1 MIERKLEKIILDR
14 MFQNKAI
21 IVLGARQTGKTTLL
35 RQITG
40 KLNQQVL
47 WLDADEPFV
56 RSQLT
61 NVNIPDLKLLIG
73 NNKIVVVDEAQQVS
87 NVGQTLKLI
96 IDHISD
102 VQLLVSGSSSLEITA
117 QTSEPLTGRKF
128 EFFLYPLSFQEM
140 LEHHGWLEEKKLL
153 DQRLVY
159 GSYPDI
165 AATKGN
171 PGELL
176 SLLAGS
182 YLYKDIFKF
191 KDLRRPELLEAL
203 LQALALQMGSPVSY
217 NELGKSIGA
226 DSETVQRYID
236 LLEKTFVIFRLR
248 SFSRNLR
255 NELKKSRK
263 IYFYDNGI
271 RNALINNYSPIEMRN
286 DKGVLWE
293 NYLVNERLKFLTY
306 SRISANRYFW
316 RTQQQ
321 QEIDYIEE
329 RDSIL
334 HTYEFKWKAK
344 PGLRVPPAFSKAYPE
359 QTFRAVTPGDFDSF
373 LTQI

>member
-40 KLNQQVL
+40 KLNQPVL

-153 DQRLVY
+153 EQRLVY

-165 AATKGN
+165 VATTNN

-191 KDLRRPELLEAL
+191 KDLRRPELLETL
-203 LQALALQMGSPVSY
+203 LQAVALQMGSQVSY

-306 SRISANRYFW
+306 SRISSNRYFW

-329 RDSIL
+329 RDGLL
-334 HTYEFKWKAK
+334 HAYEFKWKAK
-344 PGLRVPPAFSKAYPE
+344 PGLRVPPIFSKAYPE
-359 QTFRAVTPGDFDSF
+359 HTFRTVTSSDFDSF

>member
-35 RQITG
+35 KQITG
-40 KLNQQVL
+40 KLNQPVL

-73 NNKIVVVDEAQQVS
+73 NNKIVVIDEAQQIS

-96 IDHISD
+96 TDHISE

-140 LEHHGWLEEKKLL
+140 VEHHGWLAEKKLL
-153 DQRLVY
+153 EQRLIY

-165 AATKGN
+165 AVASNN

-203 LQALALQMGSPVSY
+203 LQALALQMGSQVSY

-248 SFSRNLR
+248 SLSRNLR

-271 RNALINNYSPIEMRN
+271 RNGLINNYSPIEMRS
-286 DKGVLWE
+286 DKGALWE

-306 SRISANRYFW
+306 SRIPTNRYFW

-329 RDSIL
+329 RDGLL
-334 HTYEFKWKAK
+334 HAYEFKWKAK
-344 PGLRVPPAFSKAYPE
+344 PGLRVPPTFSKAYPTH
-359 QTFRAVTPGDFDSF
+359 TFRAVAPEDYDTF
-373 LTQI
+373 LTQF

>member
-40 KLNQQVL
+40 KLNQPVL

-73 NNKIVVVDEAQQVS
+73 NNKIVVVDEAQQVR

-96 IDHISD
+96 TDHISD

-203 LQALALQMGSPVSY
+203 LQALALQMGSQVSY

-248 SFSRNLR
+248 SFSRNIR

-263 IYFYDNGI
+263 VYFYDNGI
-271 RNALINNYSPIEMRN
+271 RNALINNYSPIEMRS
-286 DKGVLWE
+286 DKGALWE

-306 SRISANRYFW
+306 SRISVNRYFW

-329 RDSIL
+329 RDGLL
-334 HTYEFKWKAK
+334 HAYEFKWKAK
-344 PGLRVPPAFSKAYPE
+344 PGLRVPPVFSKAYPE
-359 QTFRAVTPGDFDSF
+359 HTFRTVSPGDFDSF

>member
-1 MIERKLEKIILDR
+1 MIERKLEKIIMDR

-40 KLNQQVL
+40 KLNQPVL

-73 NNKIVVVDEAQQVS
+73 NNKIVVVDEAQQIG

-96 IDHISD
+96 TDHISE

-153 DQRLVY
+153 EQRLIY

-165 AATKGN
+165 AATSGN

-182 YLYKDIFKF
+182 YLYKDIFKY
-191 KDLRRPELLEAL
+191 KDLRRPELLEVL
-203 LQALALQMGSPVSY
+203 LQALALQMGSQVSY

-263 IYFYDNGI
+263 VYFYDNGI
-271 RNALINNYSPIEMRN
+271 RNALINNYSPIEMRS
-286 DKGVLWE
+286 DKGALWE

-306 SRISANRYFW
+306 SRIPANRYFW

-329 RDSIL
+329 RDGLL
-334 HTYEFKWKAK
+334 HAYEFKWKAK
-344 PGLRVPPAFSKAYPE
+344 PGLSVPPTFSKAYPE
-359 QTFRAVTPGDFDSF
+359 HTFRIVTPGDYDSF
-373 LTQI
+373 LTKF

>member
-40 KLNQQVL
+40 KLNQPVL

-61 NVNIPDLKLLIG
+61 NVNIPVLKLLIG

-153 DQRLVY
+153 EQRLVY

-165 AATKGN
+165 VATTNN

-191 KDLRRPELLEAL
+191 KDLRRPELLETL
-203 LQALALQMGSPVSY
+203 LQALALQMGSQVSY

-293 NYLVNERLKFLTY
+293 NYLVNERLKLLTY
-306 SRISANRYFW
+306 SRISSNRYFW

-329 RDSIL
+329 RDGLL
-334 HTYEFKWKAK
+334 HAYEFKWKAK
-344 PGLRVPPAFSKAYPE
+344 PGLRVPPIFSKAYPE
-359 QTFRAVTPGDFDSF
+359 HTFRTVTSSDFDSF

>member
-40 KLNQQVL
+40 KLNQPVL

-73 NNKIVVVDEAQQVS
+73 NNKIVVVDEAQQVR

-96 IDHISD
+96 TDHISD

-165 AATKGN
+165 AVTKGN

-203 LQALALQMGSPVSY
+203 LQALALQMGSQVSY

-248 SFSRNLR
+248 SFSRNIR

-263 IYFYDNGI
+263 VYFYDNGI
-271 RNALINNYSPIEMRN
+271 RNALINNYSPIEMRS
-286 DKGVLWE
+286 DKGALWE

-306 SRISANRYFW
+306 SRISVNRYFW

-329 RDSIL
+329 RDGLL
-334 HTYEFKWKAK
+334 HAYEFKWKAK
-344 PGLRVPPAFSKAYPE
+344 PGLRVPPVFSKAYPE
-359 QTFRAVTPGDFDSF
+359 HTFRTVSPGDFDSF

>member
-40 KLNQQVL
+40 KLNQPVL

-153 DQRLVY
+153 EQRLVY

-165 AATKGN
+165 VATTNN

-191 KDLRRPELLEAL
+191 KDLRRPELLETL
-203 LQALALQMGSPVSY
+203 LQAVALQMGSQVSY

-293 NYLVNERLKFLTY
+293 NYLVNERLKLLTY
-306 SRISANRYFW
+306 SRISSNRYFW

-329 RDSIL
+329 RDGLL
-334 HTYEFKWKAK
+334 HAYEFKWKAK
-344 PGLRVPPAFSKAYPE
+344 PGLRVPPIFSKAYPE
-359 QTFRAVTPGDFDSF
+359 HTFRTVTSSDFDSF

>member
-40 KLNQQVL
+40 KLKQPVL

-73 NNKIVVVDEAQQVS
+73 NNKIVVVDEAQQIS

-96 IDHISD
+96 IDHISE

-140 LEHHGWLEEKKLL
+140 VEHHGWLAEKKMLE
-153 DQRLVY
+153 QRLIY

-165 AATKGN
+165 AATSNN

-176 SLLAGS
+176 RLLAGS
-182 YLYKDIFKF
+182 YLYKDIFRF

-203 LQALALQMGSPVSY
+203 LQALALQMGSQVSY

-255 NELKKSRK
+255 YELKKSRK
-263 IYFYDNGI
+263 VYFYDNGI
-271 RNALINNYSPIEMRN
+271 RNALINNYSPIEMRS
-286 DKGVLWE
+286 DKGALWE

-306 SRISANRYFW
+306 GRIPANRYFW
-316 RTQQQ
+316 RPQQQ

-329 RDSIL
+329 RDGLL
-334 HTYEFKWKAK
+334 HAYEFKWKAK
-344 PGLRVPPAFSKAYPE
+344 PGLRVPPNFSKAYPDH
-359 QTFRAVTPGDFDSF
+359 TFRIVTPGDYDSF